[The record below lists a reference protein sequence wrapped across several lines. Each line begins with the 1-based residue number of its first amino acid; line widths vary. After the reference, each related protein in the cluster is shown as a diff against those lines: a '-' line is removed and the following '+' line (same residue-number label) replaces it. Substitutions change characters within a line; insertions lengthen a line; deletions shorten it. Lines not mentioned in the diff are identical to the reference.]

1 MSSDKELQRA
11 KWLNSFSSGQKW
23 LEKIGSANTQ
33 KIFTDYFKRYC
44 DYTKQTPDQ
53 LIALKVQGLQNVGT
67 EKEFIAEDLL
77 ETFFRENKGMKPTA
91 RLMMRSTVFSF
102 YKHNKRSLEPSTAS
116 NIKNETPE
124 SKKRKPSLDD
134 LTALEGV
141 MRTARDKAM
150 LWFTASTSVRVG
162 TLVLL
167 KWCDLK
173 QTENPN
179 VPYSLEIESARLK
192 GSGKGRYKG
201 NKQICFV
208 HKFASEKLEQYRAE
222 AKQKGYELKDDSPLF
237 VAYYQKGKEKPQKPL
252 TIKGINEL
260 FNHVSLSAFGDLE
273 KKRFSIHD
281 LREFYQSALESAGIQ
296 ENLISPLMAHKIAG
310 IAQNYSSHDCQELIG
325 KYETALPYLI
335 PKSNSVLESE
345 LKETETKFISQQ
357 SQIEELKGLVT
368 QLLNHEKGMNYS
380 VLQPSNEKAESKEI
394 LDEREQQFKKIDP
407 SYTHEPQKSQF
418 STKSF
423 KITDKKKKQV
433 RADEEYTR
441 DGYDR

>member
-11 KWLNSFSSGQKW
+11 KWLSSFASGQKW
-23 LEKIGSANTQ
+23 LEKIGSVNTK

-77 ETFFRENKGMKPTA
+77 ETYFRENKGMKPTA

-124 SKKRKPSLDD
+124 SKKRKPSLED
-134 LTALEGV
+134 LTALEVV

-192 GSGKGRYKG
+192 GCGKGRYKG

-252 TIKGINEL
+252 TTKGINEL
-260 FNHVSLSAFGDLE
+260 FNHVSLAAFGDLE

-310 IAQNYSSHDCQELIG
+310 IAQNYSSHDCKELIG

-345 LKETETKFISQQ
+345 LKETESKFKNQQ
-357 SQIEELKGLVT
+357 QQIEELQNLVKKYFHDDDILRNDAST
-368 QLLNHEKGMNYS
+368 KHGKEWFEEFAEAHKEQPK
-380 VLQPSNEKAESKEI
+380 VLKELKEKA
-394 LDEREQQFKKIDP
+394 
-407 SYTHEPQKSQF
+407 QKG
-418 STKSF
+418 T
-423 KITDKKKKQV
+423 
-433 RADEEYTR
+433 E
-441 DGYDR
+441 